1 MLDDPS
7 LRVPGVWVA
16 RVAKTFAF
24 VRIDWQIHTK
34 PCSVPTP
41 PTSSPPSRNL
51 SPSPASPF
59 VAASPSR
66 ALSPRPHVPFP
77 VPSVPAPSVPPARVL
92 APAALP
98 SVVSHGL
105 CRVPSLAR
113 VRCVHDP
120 QSSWQTDRL
129 VPVAMPN
136 PDLRLVPRELTQ
148 MVARVR
154 RSCVHAHARNAV
166 LSNASYLQV
175 KRRPGVVVLQGAPSV
190 VAVGGEVHEGVWT
203 VVAPVDATVV
213 ESVAEGVVA
222 VVVAAGVEVGN
233 HVDEQTK
240 GEQGQ
245 KRAAVGGDGLVDG
258 HVAVG
263 GEGAQRNGKGERWE
277 LVGDHMYVSVDARV
291 QGVLRVGVAFLW
303 HALRRGIRHLVKQR
317 RTLVCARVDNAL

>member
-1 MLDDPS
+1 
-7 LRVPGVWVA
+7 
-16 RVAKTFAF
+16 
-24 VRIDWQIHTK
+24 
-34 PCSVPTP
+34 
-41 PTSSPPSRNL
+41 
-51 SPSPASPF
+51 
-59 VAASPSR
+59 
-66 ALSPRPHVPFP
+66 
-77 VPSVPAPSVPPARVL
+77 
-92 APAALP
+92 
-98 SVVSHGL
+98 
-105 CRVPSLAR
+105 
-113 VRCVHDP
+113 
-120 QSSWQTDRL
+120 
-129 VPVAMPN
+129 MPN

-175 KRRPGVVVLQGAPSV
+175 KRRPGVVVLRGTPSV

-277 LVGDHMYVSVDARV
+277 LVGDRMYVSVDARV
-291 QGVLRVGVAFLW
+291 RGVLRVGVAFL
-303 HALRRGIRHLVKQR
+303 
-317 RTLVCARVDNAL
+317 